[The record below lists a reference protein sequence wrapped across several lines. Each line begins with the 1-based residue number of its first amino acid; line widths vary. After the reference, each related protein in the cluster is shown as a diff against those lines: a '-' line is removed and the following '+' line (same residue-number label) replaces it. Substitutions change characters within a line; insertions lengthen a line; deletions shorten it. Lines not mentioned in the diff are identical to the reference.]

1 MAGRV
6 LAVAGKTNG
15 NNKWRPGGETFRETR
30 VCSHGKE
37 SSVAMSA
44 RRAEVPSAAAG
55 KSEFP
60 TDAAGGA
67 LCDQGNPRKS
77 LNSRRGNFVL
87 FSRSMDVR
95 DVQYRVT

>member
-1 MAGRV
+1 MAVRV

-15 NNKWRPGGETFRETR
+15 NNKWRPGGESFRETR

-44 RRAEVPSAAAG
+44 RGAEVPSAAAG

-60 TDAAGGA
+60 TDAAVGA
-67 LCDQGNPRKS
+67 CHQGNPRKS
-77 LNSRRGNFVL
+77 LNSRRGNFEF